1 MATAANIHFG
11 AWSTTLGL
19 GALFGLV
26 VAGLLL
32 STRENRV
39 ANRLLA
45 ALIVVIVLLL
55 VPYVIGF
62 AGFYDAYP
70 WLSFA
75 PFGWALAIGPL
86 LYLHVRQQCTG
97 QLPAQAWRHGIPVAI
112 KITYDCLI
120 FVQPLAFKNDW
131 DGRVHAPYVDPAETV
146 LVFVSMGAYLL
157 AAWRVHRGYQRW
169 LADHLSNREEFR
181 LSAQRNVLAALALLM
196 LVWLPYEVVSHAADL
211 NYFDRYPLYVVMA
224 AMVCALG
231 LEGWRQ
237 AGLRFPLPDAT
248 AAPEPAAL
256 VDPIEPADDPAAR
269 RDRDRDWAA
278 LGRHWQACTAEAGWW
293 RDPALSLEKL
303 ARQLGTNTAYLSR
316 AFNEGLGLS
325 FNEAI
330 NRLRVE
336 AVRRELADPAN
347 TRELLD
353 IAFAAGFSSKSSFN
367 RVFKALTGETPSR
380 IRERARGSGPIA

>member
-1 MATAANIHFG
+1 MAANIHFG
-11 AWSTTLGL
+11 SWSTTLGL

-32 STRENRV
+32 GTRENRV

-45 ALIVVIVLLL
+45 ALILVVVLQL

-86 LYLHVRQQCTG
+86 LYLHVHRQCRG
-97 QLPAQAWRHGIPVAI
+97 RLPPRPWRHGIPVAI
-112 KITYDCLI
+112 KLVYSSLI

-131 DGRVHAPYVDPAETV
+131 DQRVHAPYVDPAETL
-146 LVFVSMGAYLL
+146 LVFVSLALYLR
-157 AAWRVHRGYQRW
+157 AAWRVHRDYQRW
-169 LADHLSNREEFR
+169 LADHVSNREEFR
-181 LSAQRNVLAALALLM
+181 LGAQRNVLIAFATM
-196 LVWLPYEVVSHAADL
+196 LVVWLPYEAVSYAADF
-211 NYFDRYPLYVVMA
+211 NYFDRYPLYLVMA
-224 AMVCALG
+224 ALVCALG
-231 LEGWRQ
+231 LEGWRS
-237 AGLRFPLPDAT
+237 AGLHFPLPADALQ
-248 AAPEPAAL
+248 AAPAPLASEP
-256 VDPIEPADDPAAR
+256 EPGPR
-269 RDRDRDWAA
+269 REHDWAA
-278 LGRHWQACTAEAGWW
+278 LGALWQSRTAEAGWW
-293 RDPALSLEKL
+293 RDPELSLEKL
-303 ARQLGTNTAYLSR
+303 ARLLGTNTAYLSR

-336 AVRRELADPAN
+336 AVRRELADPEN
-347 TRELLD
+347 PRELLD

-367 RVFKALTGETPSR
+367 RVFKALTGDTPSR
-380 IRERARGSGPIA
+380 IREQARGARPIA